1 MAENM
6 KIWDA
11 VSKTDPKHTKEVSFG
26 RKFTSVNA
34 NAQIMEA
41 TRQFGPIGVGWG
53 YDTVGHEL
61 IGDFFMAKVTLWHG
75 NRENKFGPMLGC
87 AQMFNVGKNKT
98 SDSDAPKKA
107 ATDGLTKGLSQL
119 GFNADIFLGMWDDNK
134 YVQER
139 KQEVAKESAPKPT
152 PQERKDNMDKALKGC
167 ETAADLHKLW
177 GGKNF
182 AGAFKELDKRLQ
194 DQLQLTYDGM
204 VEDFGW
210 PS

>member
-1 MAENM
+1 MTENM

-61 IGDFFMAKVTLWHG
+61 IGDFFMAKITLWHG

-134 YVQER
+134 YVQQRER
-139 KQEVAKESAPKPT
+139 EEEQKPVDIAVERIEHCNSGAALHEVYISLFRSDQKTAEHARVIAAK
-152 PQERKDNMDKALKGC
+152 
-167 ETAADLHKLW
+167 
-177 GGKNF
+177 
-182 AGAFKELDKRLQ
+182 DKRKGELSQ
-194 DQLQLTYDGM
+194 
-204 VEDFGW
+204 
-210 PS
+210 